1 MSKILEKKLEN
12 VKIEYFLSND
22 VAFKTFFRKNTGM
35 LKKVISMSTKIKE
48 SEIKKMTILNS
59 ELIKDTLD
67 DKLGILDL
75 LVEINDE
82 KQINIEM
89 QNVDKNNMPE
99 RLEYYLSKKYVENI
113 QKGED
118 YAKLKHV
125 YGIYFLNYDD
135 KNYPNFYSI
144 IENYDTINKELIKT
158 VKTPIIYNLSKINE
172 IDNYHFTEEEK
183 DILRFI
189 KTKKESELKSMAKKR
204 ISLDEAMRQL
214 QEINADDEL
223 KTLLF
228 YAEKKR
234 LDELSDQKYKERII
248 KEQKAAIKERNKAFQ
263 KRDEAFQKRDEA
275 FQKRDEAIKLVQNM
289 KEAQLKNVINMLND
303 NLDINIISKYT
314 NLTVDEILKIK
325 KSNT

>member
-125 YGIYFLNYDD
+125 YGIYF
-135 KNYPNFYSI
+135 
-144 IENYDTINKELIKT
+144 
-158 VKTPIIYNLSKINE
+158 
-172 IDNYHFTEEEK
+172 
-183 DILRFI
+183 
-189 KTKKESELKSMAKKR
+189 
-204 ISLDEAMRQL
+204 
-214 QEINADDEL
+214 
-223 KTLLF
+223 
-228 YAEKKR
+228 
-234 LDELSDQKYKERII
+234 
-248 KEQKAAIKERNKAFQ
+248 
-263 KRDEAFQKRDEA
+263 
-275 FQKRDEAIKLVQNM
+275 
-289 KEAQLKNVINMLND
+289 
-303 NLDINIISKYT
+303 
-314 NLTVDEILKIK
+314 
-325 KSNT
+325 